1 MAHSPMRAGAPFTFG
16 PIAIPR
22 RRQIAQNLFRIF
34 SIKAGM
40 RVVTCE
46 SSLEADAIYY
56 AEADPSIT
64 WLCDQPLRLD
74 QPIGKRPQYT
84 LDLALQYQNGDVR
97 YFEIKPSVR
106 LTEGEG
112 GRKVPPHWDQL
123 HRLCTEW
130 GFQIDF
136 KTELDFEPRR
146 QLIANW
152 RTLLPFACIAYRDPD
167 HQLET
172 QILNLSGRAA
182 GISIRDVQAAEPEKD
197 DQSVIASIARLLHQ
211 GRLSAPLADE
221 RVVPSTVLK
230 GVMNRPGNPG
240 DSFV

>member
-1 MAHSPMRAGAPFTFG
+1 MGHSPMRVGAPFSFG
-16 PIAIPR
+16 PIPIPR

-46 SSLEADAIYY
+46 SSLEADAVYD
-56 AEADPSIT
+56 AEADPNIT
-64 WLCDQPLRLD
+64 WLCEQPLRLD

-84 LDLALQYQNGDVR
+84 LDLALQYKNGDVR
-97 YFEIKPSVR
+97 YFEIKPSAR
-106 LTEGEG
+106 LIEGEG
-112 GRKVPPHWDQL
+112 GRKVPAHWDEL
-123 HRLCTEW
+123 DSICAGW

-136 KTELDFEPRR
+136 KSELDLEPKR

-167 HQLET
+167 HEIET
-172 QILNLSGRAA
+172 HILNLSSRAA
-182 GISIRDVQAAEPEKD
+182 GISISDVQAAEPEKD

-230 GVMNRPGNPG
+230 QVDHESR
-240 DSFV
+240 